1 MRWCNFISSS
11 SISYGLLSVAT
22 SAFRIALFAVALAL
36 ALAEKLCD
44 VRDERDECDERDE
57 RDVTVLKLAFEMLS
71 SGYISQDLSNLEAS
85 TQLAKYPRFLV
96 ATRLY

>member
-1 MRWCNFISSS
+1 M
-11 SISYGLLSVAT
+11 
-22 SAFRIALFAVALAL
+22 ALAL
-36 ALAEKLCD
+36 VLAEKLCD